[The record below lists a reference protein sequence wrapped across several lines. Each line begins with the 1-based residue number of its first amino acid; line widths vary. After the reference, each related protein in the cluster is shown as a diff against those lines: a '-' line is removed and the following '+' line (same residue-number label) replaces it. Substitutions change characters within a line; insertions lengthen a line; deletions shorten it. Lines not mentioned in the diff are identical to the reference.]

1 MENVILTPH
10 MAFFSPASV
19 SRLGVEVGRAA
30 AAVLSGHW
38 PKYVANP
45 EVREKVSLGPYK
57 EP

>member
-1 MENVILTPH
+1 MTPH
-10 MAFFSPASV
+10 MAFFSPAAV
-19 SRLGVEVGRAA
+19 SKLGVEVGRAA

-45 EVREKVSLGPYK
+45 EVREKISLSAYE